1 MNAFSSS
8 ILVYAPIMQ
17 NTYILFKPLISLWEW
32 MLPPL
37 KYVTTRWV
45 LLPKLKSDSAEMR
58 SYAAQALESMGD
70 AQAVLPLINAL
81 QDADSTVR
89 RFAISSLGALRDVRA
104 VESLT
109 PFLNDV
115 EPDMRCAAAVALGDL
130 RAVHS
135 VEPLIAAL
143 NDPDRSVCSATIIAL
158 GKIGSR
164 RAIEPLNELSRTTDS
179 EWLRRYVS
187 ETLHQIEEHETK
199 NDSYNEVL
207 Y

>member
-1 MNAFSSS
+1 
-8 ILVYAPIMQ
+8 MQ
-17 NTYILFKPLISLWEW
+17 DTYILFKPLKSLWEW
-32 MLPPL
+32 ILPPL
-37 KYVTTRWV
+37 KYATTRWV

-70 AQAVLPLINAL
+70 TQAVLPLITAL

-89 RFAISSLGALRDVRA
+89 RFAISSLGALRDVQA
-104 VESLT
+104 VEPLI
-109 PFLNDV
+109 PFLNDA

-130 RAVHS
+130 RATHS
-135 VEPLIAAL
+135 VESLIAAL
-143 NDPDRSVCSATIIAL
+143 NDSDRSVCSAAVIAL

-164 RAIEPLNELSRTTDS
+164 RAIEPLNELSKTTNS

-187 ETLHQIEEHETK
+187 ETLHQIEEREEK
-199 NDSYNEVL
+199 NNTYNEVL

>member
-1 MNAFSSS
+1 MRD
-8 ILVYAPIMQ
+8 
-17 NTYILFKPLISLWEW
+17 TYILFKPLRGLWGRI
-32 MLPPL
+32 LPPL
-37 KYVTTRWV
+37 KYATTRWV
-45 LLPKLKSDSAEMR
+45 LIPKLKSDSAEIR

-70 AQAVLPLINAL
+70 VQAVLPLIEAL
-81 QDADSTVR
+81 RDVDSTVR

-104 VESLT
+104 VDPLI
-109 PFLNDV
+109 PFLNDA

-130 RAVHS
+130 KAIHS

-164 RAIEPLNELSRTTDS
+164 RAIDPLNELARTTDS

-187 ETLHQIEEHETK
+187 ETLHQIEEHEDK
-199 NDSYNEVL
+199 NDSYREAL

>member
-1 MNAFSSS
+1 
-8 ILVYAPIMQ
+8 MQ
-17 NTYILFKPLISLWEW
+17 DTYILFKPLKSLWEW

-37 KYVTTRWV
+37 KYATTRWV

-70 AQAVLPLINAL
+70 TQAVLPLITAL

-89 RFAISSLGALRDVRA
+89 RFAISSLGALRDVQA
-104 VESLT
+104 VEPLI
-109 PFLNDV
+109 PFLNDA

-130 RAVHS
+130 RATHS

-143 NDPDRSVCSATIIAL
+143 NDSDRSVCSAAVIAL

-164 RAIEPLNELSRTTDS
+164 RAIEPLNELSKTTNS

-187 ETLHQIEEHETK
+187 ETLHQIEEHEEK
-199 NDSYNEVL
+199 NNTYNEVL

>member
-1 MNAFSSS
+1 M
-8 ILVYAPIMQ
+8 MQ

-81 QDADSTVR
+81 QDVDSTVR

-104 VESLT
+104 VESLI

-135 VEPLIAAL
+135 VDPLIAAL

-164 RAIEPLNELSRTTDS
+164 RAVEPLNELSRTTDS

-187 ETLHQIEEHETK
+187 ETLHQIEEHEDK
-199 NDSYNEVL
+199 NSGYNEVL

>member
-1 MNAFSSS
+1 M
-8 ILVYAPIMQ
+8 IMQ
-17 NTYILFKPLISLWEW
+17 DTYILFKPLKSLWER

-37 KYVTTRWV
+37 KYATTRWV
-45 LLPKLKSDSAEMR
+45 LIPKLKSDSAEVR
-58 SYAAQALESMGD
+58 SYAVQALESMGD
-70 AQAVLPLINAL
+70 AQAVLPLITAL
-81 QDADSTVR
+81 QDTDSTVR
-89 RFAISSLGALRDVRA
+89 RFAISSLGALRDGRA
-104 VESLT
+104 VEPLI
-109 PFLNDV
+109 PFLNDA

-130 RAVHS
+130 RAAHS

-164 RAIEPLNELSRTTDS
+164 RAIEPLNELARTTDS

-187 ETLHQIEEHETK
+187 ETLHQIEEHEDR
-199 NDSYNEVL
+199 NNSYNEVL

>member
-8 ILVYAPIMQ
+8 ILVYSPIMQ
-17 NTYILFKPLISLWEW
+17 NTYILFKPLIGLWER

-37 KYVTTRWV
+37 KYATTRWV

-70 AQAVLPLINAL
+70 TQAVLPLIDAL
-81 QDADSTVR
+81 QDSDGTVR
-89 RFAISSLGALRDVRA
+89 LFAISSLGALRDVRA
-104 VESLT
+104 AESLI
-109 PFLNDV
+109 PFLEDM

-130 RAVHS
+130 RAAHS
-135 VEPLIAAL
+135 VDPLIAAL

-187 ETLHQIEEHETK
+187 ETLHQIEEHEDN
-199 NDSYNEVL
+199 NDGYSEVL

>member
-1 MNAFSSS
+1 
-8 ILVYAPIMQ
+8 MQ
-17 NTYILFKPLISLWEW
+17 NTYILFKPLISLWER

-37 KYVTTRWV
+37 KYATTRWI

-70 AQAVLPLINAL
+70 TQAVLPLIDAL
-81 QDADSTVR
+81 QDSDGTVR

-104 VESLT
+104 AESLI
-109 PFLNDV
+109 PFLDDM

-130 RAVHS
+130 RAAHS
-135 VEPLIAAL
+135 VDPLITAL
-143 NDPDRSVCSATIIAL
+143 NDPDRSVCSATVIAL

-164 RAIEPLNELSRTTDS
+164 RAIGPLNELSRTTDS

-187 ETLHQIEEHETK
+187 ETLHQIEEHEDK
-199 NDSYNEVL
+199 NESYSEVL

>member
-1 MNAFSSS
+1 M
-8 ILVYAPIMQ
+8 IMQ
-17 NTYILFKPLISLWEW
+17 DTYILFKPLKSLWKW

-37 KYVTTRWV
+37 KYATTRWV

-70 AQAVLPLINAL
+70 AQAVLPLIDAL
-81 QDADSTVR
+81 RDADSTVR
-89 RFAISSLGALRDVRA
+89 CFAISSLGALRDVRA
-104 VESLT
+104 VEPLI
-109 PFLNDV
+109 PFLKDA
-115 EPDMRCAAAVALGDL
+115 EPEMRCTAAVALGDL
-130 RAVHS
+130 RAPHS

-143 NDPDRSVCSATIIAL
+143 HDPDRSVCSATIIAL

-164 RAIEPLNELSRTTDS
+164 RAIEPLNELSRATDS

-199 NDSYNEVL
+199 NDSYQEVL

>member
-1 MNAFSSS
+1 
-8 ILVYAPIMQ
+8 MQ
-17 NTYILFKPLISLWEW
+17 DTYILFKPLKSLWKRL
-32 MLPPL
+32 LPPL
-37 KYVTTRWV
+37 KYATTRWI

-58 SYAAQALESMGD
+58 SYAVQALESMGD

-81 QDADSTVR
+81 GDRDSTVR

-104 VESLT
+104 VEPLI
-109 PFLNDV
+109 PFLNDA
-115 EPDMRCAAAVALGDL
+115 EPDMRCATAVALGDL

-158 GKIGSR
+158 GKIGSQ
-164 RAIEPLNELSRTTDS
+164 RAIEPLNELAQTTDS

-187 ETLHQIEEHETK
+187 ETLHQIEEHEDK
-199 NDSYNEVL
+199 NNSYDEVL

>member
-1 MNAFSSS
+1 
-8 ILVYAPIMQ
+8 MQ
-17 NTYILFKPLISLWEW
+17 DTYILFKPLKSLWEW

-37 KYVTTRWV
+37 KYATTQWI

-70 AQAVLPLINAL
+70 MQAVLPLINAL
-81 QDADSTVR
+81 RDADSTVR
-89 RFAISSLGALRDVRA
+89 RFAISSLGALRDGRA
-104 VESLT
+104 VESLI
-109 PFLNDV
+109 PFLNDA

-130 RAVHS
+130 RAAHS

-143 NDPDRSVCSATIIAL
+143 DDPDRSVCSATVIAL
-158 GKIGSR
+158 GKIGDR
-164 RAIEPLNELSRTTDS
+164 QAIEPLNELARTTDS

-187 ETLHQIEEHETK
+187 ETLHQIEEHEGK
-199 NDSYNEVL
+199 NNNYNEVL

>member
-1 MNAFSSS
+1 
-8 ILVYAPIMQ
+8 MQ
-17 NTYILFKPLISLWEW
+17 DTYILFKPLKSLWER

-37 KYVTTRWV
+37 KYATTRWI

-81 QDADSTVR
+81 RDADSTVR
-89 RFAISSLGALRDVRA
+89 RFAISSLGALRDGRA
-104 VESLT
+104 VESLI
-109 PFLNDV
+109 PFLNDA

-130 RAVHS
+130 RAAHS

-143 NDPDRSVCSATIIAL
+143 DDPDRSVCSATVIAL
-158 GKIGSR
+158 GKIGAR
-164 RAIEPLNELSRTTDS
+164 QAIEPLNELARTTDS

-187 ETLHQIEEHETK
+187 ETLHQIEEHEGK
-199 NDSYNEVL
+199 NNNYNEVL

>member
-1 MNAFSSS
+1 
-8 ILVYAPIMQ
+8 MQ

-32 MLPPL
+32 LLPPL
-37 KYVTTRWV
+37 KYAATRWV

-81 QDADSTVR
+81 QDVDSTVR
-89 RFAISSLGALRDVRA
+89 CFAISSLGALRDVRA
-104 VESLT
+104 VESLI

-135 VEPLIAAL
+135 VDPLIAAL

-187 ETLHQIEEHETK
+187 ETLHQIEEHEDK
-199 NDSYNEVL
+199 NSSYGEVL

>member
-1 MNAFSSS
+1 
-8 ILVYAPIMQ
+8 MQ
-17 NTYILFKPLISLWEW
+17 DTYILFKPLKDLWEW

-37 KYVTTRWV
+37 KYATTRWI
-45 LLPKLKSDSAEMR
+45 LLPKLRSDSAEVR
-58 SYAAQALESMGD
+58 SYAAQALESMGST
-70 AQAVLPLINAL
+70 QAVLPLIDAL

-89 RFAISSLGALRDVRA
+89 RFAISSLGALRDARA
-104 VESLT
+104 VEPLI

-115 EPDMRCAAAVALGDL
+115 ESDMRCAAAVALGDL
-130 RAVHS
+130 RAAYS

-164 RAIEPLNELSRTTDS
+164 RAIEPLNELARTTDS

-187 ETLHQIEEHETK
+187 ETLHQIEEHEDK
-199 NDSYNEVL
+199 NNGYNEVL

>member
-1 MNAFSSS
+1 MRD
-8 ILVYAPIMQ
+8 
-17 NTYILFKPLISLWEW
+17 TYILFKPLKILWEG

-37 KYVTTRWV
+37 KYATTRWIFI
-45 LLPKLKSDSAEMR
+45 PKLKSDSAEIR

-70 AQAVLPLINAL
+70 AQAVLPLIEAL
-81 QDADSTVR
+81 WDVDSTVR

-104 VESLT
+104 VDPLI
-109 PFLNDV
+109 PFLNDA

-130 RAVHS
+130 KAIHS

-143 NDPDRSVCSATIIAL
+143 NDPDRSVCSATVIAL
-158 GKIGSR
+158 GKIGSQ

-187 ETLHQIEEHETK
+187 ETLHQIEEHETR
-199 NDSYNEVL
+199 NSNSYNEVL